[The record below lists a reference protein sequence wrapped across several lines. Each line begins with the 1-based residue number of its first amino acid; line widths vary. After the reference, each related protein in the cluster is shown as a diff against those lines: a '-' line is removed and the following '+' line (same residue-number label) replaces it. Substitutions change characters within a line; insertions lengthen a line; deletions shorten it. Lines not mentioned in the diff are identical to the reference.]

1 MPVPGRGPSLA
12 RARSCCPGPRARGMG
27 ERTAFSLLITRRPGH
42 ARSKPAQCAIAAR
55 QCGTDKALHWL
66 ELGGHWQASGVR
78 RATAVTEW
86 MPGRDLHFRTS
97 PCRRSPS
104 ERPTTRRPGIPPGAI
119 TALAPPSPAPAPTCA
134 SKRRTKTA
142 ASSLLRADPADIG
155 APLRRSF
162 APPGGSGTLAS
173 ISARFPMRIS
183 NDLHSLHASLGAAG
197 IGATCSR

>member
-1 MPVPGRGPSLA
+1 MPVPGRGPSLG

-134 SKRRTKTA
+134 SKRRTKRPRA
-142 ASSLLRADPADIG
+142 AYFVPIQPILVRHSDDHSPDIG
-155 APLRRSF
+155 QHLSPLPDADQQRLALAARLTRCRGNRS
-162 APPGGSGTLAS
+162 
-173 ISARFPMRIS
+173 
-183 NDLHSLHASLGAAG
+183 DL
-197 IGATCSR
+197 